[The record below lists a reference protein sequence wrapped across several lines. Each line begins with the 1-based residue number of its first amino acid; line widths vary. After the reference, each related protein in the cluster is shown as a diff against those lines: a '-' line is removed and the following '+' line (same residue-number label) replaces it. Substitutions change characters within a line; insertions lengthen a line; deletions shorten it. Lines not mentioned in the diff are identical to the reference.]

1 MEGLEQVT
9 PLPKKSSLLKG
20 VGELSQAKSYYLQAL
35 QIWAEFNDGYSVQ
48 TFSLP
53 RLVALYQ
60 QTQDE
65 EIFVGIA
72 SVFGVGV
79 EEVRGLLEG

>member
-35 QIWAEFNDGYSVQ
+35 QIWAEFNDNYTIQ

-53 RLVALYQ
+53 SLVALYQ

-65 EIFVGIA
+65 DIFVAAADIL
-72 SVFGVGV
+72 GVGV

>member
-1 MEGLEQVT
+1 MASAMFMHEEPV
-9 PLPKKSSLLKG
+9 PHLLG
-20 VGELSQAKSYYLQAL
+20 RCHDL
-35 QIWAEFNDGYSVQ
+35 INRIFAEFNDGYTIQ

-53 RLVALYQ
+53 CLVALYQ

-65 EIFVGIA
+65 EIFVAAADIL
-72 SVFGVGV
+72 GVGV

>member
-1 MEGLEQVT
+1 LGRVAEE
-9 PLPKKSSLLKG
+9 

-35 QIWAEFNDGYSVQ
+35 QIFAEFNDSYTIQ

-53 RLVALYQ
+53 RLVALYR

-65 EIFVGIA
+65 EIFVAAADIL
-72 SVFGVGV
+72 GVGV